1 MIFLVQ
7 FSIFSLLQSIA
18 VTSDAFLFPIHN
30 AKKFAGLP
38 LHSLNSDK
46 EEETY
51 KFGDL
56 TRNFIRKVSK
66 NDKYELGDAMRSIDN
81 TIKESVA
88 KASGKQEYQFG
99 DLSRLLDKTIKDKAN
114 AFTGNEDYA
123 VGDIS
128 KEILRRVASRDYTLE
143 DIILLL
149 KILLALGS
157 GLSPVASFLPA
168 KLLIELL
175 DYSIL
180 GDLSNKI
187 IESASKELDRRFK
200 KSITGDENYQL
211 GDLSKKAIMKYIGKD
226 TYSFGD
232 ITKKA
237 LEDKK
242 ANDAKQLLKDIN
254 SDSTRQELAS
264 WDAKFIEAQNGDSNI
279 IIK

>member
-1 MIFLVQ
+1 MIFFVH
-7 FSIFSLLQSIA
+7 FSILILFLTIFGA
-18 VTSDAFLFPIHN
+18 SDAFLFSTSN
-30 AKKFAGLP
+30 TKTFAGLP

-46 EEETY
+46 EEEKY

-66 NDKYELGDAMRSIDN
+66 NDKYELGDAMRSIDK

-88 KASGKQEYQFG
+88 KASGKEEYQFG

-114 AFTGNEDYA
+114 AFTGNEEYA

-187 IESASKELDRRFK
+187 IEAASRELDRRLK

-211 GDLSKKAIMKYIGKD
+211 GDFSKKAIMKYIGKD

-254 SDSTRQELAS
+254 SDLTRQELAS
-264 WDAKFIEAQNGDSNI
+264 WDAKFIEAQNSDSNNN
-279 IIK
+279 IK

>member
-1 MIFLVQ
+1 
-7 FSIFSLLQSIA
+7 LQS
-18 VTSDAFLFPIHN
+18 VCVCAFPFAIHN
-30 AKKFAGLP
+30 TKTFAVLP

-46 EEETY
+46 EEEKY

-66 NDKYELGDAMRSIDN
+66 NEKYELGDAMRSIDK
-81 TIKESVA
+81 TVKQSVA
-88 KASGKQEYQFG
+88 KASGKEEYQFG

-114 AFTGNEDYA
+114 AFTGNEEYA

-128 KEILRRVASRDYTLE
+128 KEILRRVASRDYSLE

-187 IESASKELDRRFK
+187 IEAASKELDRRFK

-211 GDLSKKAIMKYIGKD
+211 GDLSKKAIMKYVGKE
-226 TYSFGD
+226 TYSLGD
-232 ITKKA
+232 ITRKA

-242 ANDAKQLLKDIN
+242 SGNAKQLLKDIN
-254 SDSTRQELAS
+254 TDFTKQELAL
-264 WDAKFIEAQNGDSNI
+264 WDAKFLETQSGDNM
-279 IIK
+279 K